1 MREIFYWFG
10 FRQTYPKP
18 RGEVVLCGP
27 FHSYDEAKRDRENS
41 KEWDCEVGIPFSAA
55 TREDAWKQVKTYMSL

>member
-1 MREIFYWFG
+1 
-10 FRQTYPKP
+10 
-18 RGEVVLCGP
+18 VLCGP
-27 FHSYDEAKRDRENS
+27 FHSYEEAKRDRKDS